1 MSWNNLSDFFER
13 FKSLTPPEASIED
26 YARQI
31 INNEIQ
37 ISRTTYTLS
46 LKNNVL
52 WIKGLNGSEKSA
64 IYSISGHILDLLA
77 KRFGGSKVTVI
88 RFN

>member
-1 MSWNNLSDFFER
+1 MSWNNLGDFFER
-13 FKSLTPPEASIED
+13 FKNITPPEASIED

-46 LKNNVL
+46 LKNNIL

-64 IYSISGHILDLLA
+64 IYSISGYILDLLA
-77 KRFGGSKVTVI
+77 KRFGANKVTVI